1 MKMQKEGVSLRGVS
15 KAFGTTWQSDL
26 KGRCEGKARGN
37 LKLRF
42 LTSFGM
48 THRVGLLRRSL
59 PCAIKR
65 DCGVYPEP
73 KPRLLRLRLAMT
85 ARDLLAMTRAKGLAM
100 TGWILLFFFFFHCS
114 LFSVHCSLSYAE
126 SLSDIKLAS
135 LQSPIKVVSEKWGR
149 DPFVRYEDKVFKKAN
164 EAASKEEI
172 FLDLKLDGIIADG
185 KKAVAIINGG
195 FYRKNER
202 VNGFLIV
209 AIGKD

>member
-1 MKMQKEGVSLRGVS
+1 MRMQKEGVSLRG
-15 KAFGTTWQSDL
+15 APRYYRGTTWQSQ
-26 KGRCEGKARGN
+26 KTG
-37 LKLRF
+37 
-42 LTSFGM
+42 
-48 THRVGLLRRSL
+48 
-59 PCAIKR
+59 
-65 DCGVYPEP
+65 
-73 KPRLLRLRLAMT
+73 LLRLR
-85 ARDLLAMTRAKGLAM
+85 LAMTRAKGLAM
-100 TGWILLFFFFFHCS
+100 TGWLLLFFFHCS
-114 LFSVHCSLSYAE
+114 LFTVHCSLSYAE

-135 LQSPIKVVSEKWGR
+135 LQAPIKVVPEKWGR

-209 AIGKD
+209 AIGKDEVLLEKDGKRFPFGIKKFAVTGTPRGGKK

>member
-1 MKMQKEGVSLRGVS
+1 MKMRKKGVSLRGVP

-42 LTSFGM
+42 FTSFGM
-48 THRVGLLRRSL
+48 THRVGLLRQSL
-59 PCAIKR
+59 SCAIKR
-65 DCGVYPEP
+65 DCFAP
-73 KPRLLRLRLAMT
+73 
-85 ARDLLAMTRAKGLAM
+85 LAM
-100 TGWILLFFFFFHCS
+100 TGWILLFFFYCS
-114 LFSVHCSLSYAE
+114 LFTVHYSLSYAE

-135 LQSPIKVVSEKWGR
+135 LQAPIKVVPEKWGR
-149 DPFVRYEDKVFKKAN
+149 DPFVRYEDKVFKKAK
-164 EAASKEEI
+164 EEPSKDEI

-209 AIGKD
+209 AIGKDEVLLEKDGKRFPFGIKKFAVTGTPRGGKK

>member
-1 MKMQKEGVSLRGVS
+1 MQSAK
-15 KAFGTTWQSDL
+15 D
-26 KGRCEGKARGN
+26 
-37 LKLRF
+37 
-42 LTSFGM
+42 
-48 THRVGLLRRSL
+48 RRMQVLVLS
-59 PCAIKR
+59 I
-65 DCGVYPEP
+65 
-73 KPRLLRLRLAMT
+73 
-85 ARDLLAMTRAKGLAM
+85 
-100 TGWILLFFFFFHCS
+100 ILQFTICILNFEF
-114 LFSVHCSLSYAE
+114 SYAE

-209 AIGKD
+209 AIGKDEVLLEKDGKRFPFGIKKFAVTGTQRGGKK

>member
-1 MKMQKEGVSLRGVS
+1 MKN
-15 KAFGTTWQSDL
+15 T
-26 KGRCEGKARGN
+26 RCLIHDTRYMIQ
-37 LKLRF
+37 RF
-42 LTSFGM
+42 IGLPVVFLLT
-48 THRVGLLRRSL
+48 
-59 PCAIKR
+59 
-65 DCGVYPEP
+65 Y
-73 KPRLLRLRLAMT
+73 LASCI
-85 ARDLLAMTRAKGLAM
+85 LYLA
-100 TGWILLFFFFFHCS
+100 
-114 LFSVHCSLSYAE
+114 SVDAE

-135 LQSPIKVVSEKWGR
+135 LQAPIKVAPEKWGR

-209 AIGKD
+209 AIGKDEVLLEKDGKRFPFGIKKFAVTGTPRGGKK